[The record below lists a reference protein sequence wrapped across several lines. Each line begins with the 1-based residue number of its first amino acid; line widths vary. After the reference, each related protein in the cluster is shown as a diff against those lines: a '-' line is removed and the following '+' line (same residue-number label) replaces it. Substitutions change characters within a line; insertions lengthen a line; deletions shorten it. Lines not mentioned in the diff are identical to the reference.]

1 MLTFQVLQY
10 VIMSVGPKL
19 KIKYPVPG
27 PRPCQFGKQVSV
39 LKDQGDN
46 NSVNSN
52 GQLVIEKAQKCL
64 GGSVGGKK
72 FLAAG
77 DSWETSS
84 KNGAKKR
91 GTEELMDHSQGKRQK
106 MDRTM
111 TFQCSTVLKY
121 LMTNRYFC
129 LFSKPVDPV
138 ALKIPDYFS
147 VITNPMDL
155 GTVKSK
161 LDKNTYLSIE
171 DFAADIR
178 LTFANAMLYNPP
190 GNKVHQIA
198 KELSDQFEVRWKSV
212 EGKLKGEKIKVAEG
226 KVSSMQMKGNEE
238 LRRNCPKTP
247 PLHGNTLP
255 KRSKVS
261 GEKVKKLEFD
271 AKLDHHK
278 PVQTCTSKFSGKK
291 LSKGTNSGGEYARV
305 SISTKTAI
313 APGASKCCICG
324 SIRCQCSLISDS
336 NHASS
341 SERSISGD
349 HRSCTTDTSHPDCL
363 AKGTSTSQMS
373 KSDPDSDGAISAFDD
388 GNTCLSSEL
397 KIHASD
403 GVVSDGLIPPIVD
416 VQMSPSKA
424 LRAAMLKSRFA
435 DTILKAQQK
444 TLPDHVSFLQGIN
457 WTLLRILCK
466 RAGISVP
473 FIVKYI
479 DYICFFCYIWG
490 DKADPVKIQQE
501 KERLERRQREAKAKI
516 EAQIRA
522 AEAAARLK
530 AEMESKKKREREREA
545 ARIALQ
551 KIQKTVEFEQN
562 LETLKELEILSGCSL
577 SSYRLYHRD
586 GSHQMVRGAF
596 KGSGIGNPLQLQDL
610 GLFIKDDYQY
620 LDEDEAVNLDEDG
633 EEGEIIS

>member
-1 MLTFQVLQY
+1 
-10 VIMSVGPKL
+10 MSVGPKL

-46 NSVNSN
+46 YSVNSN
-52 GQLVIEKAQKCL
+52 RELGIEKAQKCL

-77 DSWETSS
+77 DSRETSS

-106 MDRTM
+106 MDRAM
-111 TFQCSTVLKY
+111 TFQCSTVLKH

-147 VITNPMDL
+147 IITNPMDL

-238 LRRNCPKTP
+238 LRQNCPKTP

-261 GEKVKKLEFD
+261 GEMVKKLEFD

-278 PVQTCTSKFSGKK
+278 PVQTCTSKFLGKK

-305 SISTKTAI
+305 SINTKTES
-313 APGASKCCICG
+313 APGASKCCTCG
-324 SIRCQCSLISDS
+324 SIRCQCSLIGDS

-341 SERSISGD
+341 SDITSERSISGD
-349 HRSCTTDTSHPDCL
+349 HRSCTTDASHLDPL

-403 GVVSDGLIPPIVD
+403 GVVSDGLIAPIVD

-435 DTILKAQQK
+435 DTILKAKQK
-444 TLPDHVSFLQGIN
+444 TLLDH
-457 WTLLRILCK
+457 
-466 RAGISVP
+466 
-473 FIVKYI
+473 
-479 DYICFFCYIWG
+479 G

-522 AEAAARLK
+522 AEAAAQLR

-577 SSYRLYHRD
+577 PSYRLYHRD
-586 GSHQMVRGAF
+586 GSHQMVWGAF
-596 KGSGIGNPLQLQDL
+596 EGSGIANPLQLQDL

-620 LDEDEAVNLDEDG
+620 LDEEDEAVNLDEDG